1 MEAETRDRDATPIR
15 MRQLLI
21 ETCATSQVFPADSW
35 DNGARGGL
43 LPPVCKFCSAP
54 HSFVG
59 ARFADL
65 HDSVCLP
72 CMAGMPENPDSL
84 TAEHS
89 LMALRAETLRDPAGQ
104 HDREDAR
111 RARGCWCCW
120 LTVPVVLAVV
130 WVLPGVWDSHLRPW
144 HSAFSSALTDPYT
157 LGGVAVTFTLALY
170 GLLQF
175 IDLDG
180 K

>member
-1 MEAETRDRDATPIR
+1 MIACGSYGLKLTQLFSVFSRGQLATFLR
-15 MRQLLI
+15 RVM
-21 ETCATSQVFPADSW
+21 
-35 DNGARGGL
+35 ARGGGL
-43 LPPVCKFCSAP
+43 LPTVCKFCSAP
-54 HSFVG
+54 HSFLG

-104 HDREDAR
+104 RDCEDAR

-130 WVLPGVWDSHLRPW
+130 WALPGVWDSHLRPW

-170 GLLQF
+170 GLLQC